1 LSDITVGKPSFP
13 TDACQTLAVQEI
25 DEVLELLQSTWRILG
40 VTRAVHDVCLAW
52 VLFKQFVVTGN
63 SDLLS
68 TAASHLKKMV
78 SDGGQSAQVRACASA
93 LISACAIS
101 TLSLTAPVE
110 IGSRFSHEGRWCV
123 LVVRVLQR

>member
-1 LSDITVGKPSFP
+1 MADCNSFGPYKVSVRILRRFEVPSNRL
-13 TDACQTLAVQEI
+13 TCILQEI

-68 TAASHLKKMV
+68 TVASHLKKMV
-78 SDGGQSAQVRACASA
+78 SDGGQSAQVRLWKKSF
-93 LISACAIS
+93 L
-101 TLSLTAPVE
+101 
-110 IGSRFSHEGRWCV
+110 
-123 LVVRVLQR
+123 